1 MPYNVWR
8 TIHMTPKPPTPNIWN
23 RVRDLR
29 AEAAL
34 TQEELAEKVGVTRV
48 TINCL
53 ERGVYLPSIEL
64 ALKLARFFRKPVEDI
79 FILEDAPHE
88 KPAR

>member
-1 MPYNVWR
+1 MLYYVLY
-8 TIHMTPKPPTPNIWN
+8 TLHMTPKPPTQKVTN

-29 AEAAL
+29 TAAAL

-53 ERGVYLPSIEL
+53 ERGVYSPSIEL
-64 ALKLARFFRKPVEDI
+64 ALALARFFHKPVEAI
-79 FILEDAPHE
+79 FVLEDA
-88 KPAR
+88 

>member
-1 MPYNVWR
+1 
-8 TIHMTPKPPTPNIWN
+8 MTPKPSPLKITN

-29 AEAAL
+29 TAAAL

-53 ERGVYLPSIEL
+53 ERGVYSPSIEL
-64 ALKLARFFRKPVEDI
+64 ALALARFFKKPVEDI
-79 FILEDAPHE
+79 FVLEDA
-88 KPAR
+88 

>member
-1 MPYNVWR
+1 MLYNVSH
-8 TIHMTPKPPTPNIWN
+8 TIHMTPKPSTPKITN

-29 AEAAL
+29 TAAAL

-53 ERGVYLPSIEL
+53 ERGVYMPSIEL
-64 ALKLARFFRKPVEDI
+64 ALGLARFFRKPVEDI
-79 FILEDAPHE
+79 FILENAPHE
-88 KPAR
+88 

>member
-1 MPYNVWR
+1 
-8 TIHMTPKPPTPNIWN
+8 MTQKPPAKKISN

-29 AEAAL
+29 TEAAL
-34 TQEELAEKVGVTRV
+34 TQEELADKVGVTRV

-64 ALKLARFFRKPVEDI
+64 ALGLARFFRRPVEDI
-79 FILEDAPHE
+79 FVLEDSTLE
-88 KPAR
+88 KRSR

>member
-1 MPYNVWR
+1 MS
-8 TIHMTPKPPTPNIWN
+8 PKPPAAKISN

-29 AEAAL
+29 AAAGL
-34 TQEELAEKVGVTRV
+34 TQEELAAKVGVTRV

-64 ALKLARFFRKPVEDI
+64 ALGLARFFRRPVEDI
-79 FILEDAPHE
+79 FVLEDASDE
-88 KPAR
+88 KPAC

>member
-1 MPYNVWR
+1 
-8 TIHMTPKPPTPNIWN
+8 MTPKPPTPKIVN

-29 AEAAL
+29 TAAAL
-34 TQEELAEKVGVTRV
+34 TQEELAGKVGVTRV

-64 ALKLARFFRKPVEDI
+64 ALGLARFFGRPVEDI
-79 FILEDAPHE
+79 FILEAGPHE
-88 KPAR
+88 K

>member
-1 MPYNVWR
+1 
-8 TIHMTPKPPTPNIWN
+8 MTPRPTTKMKN

-29 AEAAL
+29 ARAEL

-53 ERGVYLPSIEL
+53 ENGVYLPSIEL
-64 ALKLARFFRKPVEDI
+64 ALKLARYFRKPVEEI
-79 FILEDAPHE
+79 FLLEDA
-88 KPAR
+88 